1 MLKEFIMFLK
11 GDYQELIL
19 NDVSYL
25 EFSEMIEENFR
36 WQIEFRLGSAE
47 TVVMSLEHE
56 KVVYYLSVEL
66 DDDLITLRKT
76 GG

>member
-19 NDVSYL
+19 NDVSYV

-36 WQIEFRLGSAE
+36 WQMEFRLGNEE

-56 KVVYYLSVEL
+56 KSCLLS
-66 DDDLITLRKT
+66 
-76 GG
+76 